1 VLESLKGFQAIDA
14 ENRDSLQLGVSR
26 IEELNMIRS
35 TCTELA
41 TPQQNSPRGIQQQA
55 RLFAERTLARE
66 LLDAMPNIVLVLNRK
81 GRAVY
86 VNTSA
91 LKLLGLKD
99 ECSLLGLCYGEV
111 LGCVHAFEMRGGCGT
126 TKFCETC
133 GAAHAILSSQCG
145 CTAAE
150 EWRITRQQD
159 DDVDALVFQ
168 VWATPVEINSEQF
181 TVFACVD
188 ISDAKRRRALERIFF
203 HDILNTAGILLG
215 TVELMLEMDSGAVIG
230 ELEQKA
236 SRLARRLV
244 NEIKAQRDLAEAESY
259 ELSVALASIHS
270 LEFLQQIGDMYE
282 QRKIAEERHI
292 RIAEDAEDVT
302 FVSDPTLLGRVIGNM
317 VKNALEASL
326 PGQTV
331 TLGSKVVEKEI
342 ELWVHNDAFIPRE
355 VRLQIFQRAFSTRG
369 PGRGLGTYSM
379 KLLSQ
384 RYLGGDIS
392 FTSSEEEGTIFKAR
406 YPLRLPGGERA

>member
-1 VLESLKGFQAIDA
+1 MAHGICA
-14 ENRDSLQLGVSR
+14 ELD
-26 IEELNMIRS
+26 
-35 TCTELA
+35 
-41 TPQQNSPRGIQQQA
+41 TPQQNAPQGVQQQA
-55 RLFAERTLARE
+55 RLFAERILARE
-66 LLDAMPNIVLVLNRK
+66 LLDAMPNIVLVLNRE

-86 VNTSA
+86 MNTSA

-99 ECSLLGLCYGEV
+99 ERSLLGLCYGEV
-111 LGCVHAFEMRGGCGT
+111 LGCVHAFEMMGGCGT

-145 CTAAE
+145 RAAAE
-150 EWRITRQQD
+150 EWRITQQQD
-159 DDVDALVFQ
+159 DDVNALVFQ
-168 VWATPVEINSEQF
+168 VRATPFEIQGEQF
-181 TVFACVD
+181 TIFACVD
-188 ISDAKRRRALERIFF
+188 ISDAKRRRVLERIFF
-203 HDILNTAGILLG
+203 HDVLNTAGMLLG
-215 TVELMLEMDSGAVIG
+215 TVELMLGMDSDAVIG

-259 ELSVALASIHS
+259 ELSVTPASIHS

-292 RIAEDAEDVT
+292 HIAENTEEVT
-302 FVSDPTLLGRVIGNM
+302 FISDPTLLGRVIGNM

-331 TLGSKVVEKEI
+331 TLGSKVVGEEI

-355 VRLQIFQRAFSTRG
+355 VGLQIFQRAFSTRG
-369 PGRGLGTYSM
+369 TGRGLGTYSM

-384 RYLGGDIS
+384 RYLGGEVS
-392 FTSSEEEGTIFKAR
+392 FTSSEEEGTIFKAQ
-406 YPLRLPGGERA
+406 YPPRLPGGERA